1 MLDIKSFPIQKLP
14 ARKKTEQWKKDCVNY
29 IIGAGNVGVYGFNT
43 ERTSEMQTYYDLYNS
58 IYNEKDLKYVTNPF
72 KQKDGFPA
80 TAQDYN
86 IIKPYIDQL
95 LGEETKRPFNFQ
107 VCRTSNE
114 AASEVQEQLKSLL
127 VDYIMA
133 SIMANLNPENQV
145 QYQQQLAS
153 GEVMQPEAIQKYVT
167 KDYKD
172 IAERAAYLSL
182 KYLKKKLNLTHE
194 FYKGWKDALIGGE
207 EEYYIGILNGQPYV
221 ERVNPMFFDYEHS
234 VDLEFIQDASWCCRL
249 MVMNPTEIYDRFYD
263 KLDEKQLNR
272 LLDLI
277 DAKPGVGNYPR
288 MEKSELD
295 YNHVDMR
302 RINMYTND
310 PFDSDQLNVYHTC
323 WKSFKKI
330 GFVTLANF
338 ETGEVEEFQVDESY
352 QVTGEEI
359 DVTWDWIVEVW
370 EGYRAGEGEDALY
383 FGIQPIEYQHISA
396 DNPNSQKLPYTGA
409 VYNNTNSRPKSLV
422 SMMKPLQYM
431 YIVIWYRLELAMAR
445 DKGKVPVID
454 VTQIPKNMGIDINK
468 WMHYLSALGVAFI
481 NPYEDGW
488 DIPGREGGKPASFNQ
503 FQAWDL
509 SMANVIDQ
517 YINLMAKIEDMVARL
532 TGITPQ
538 RQGSVAANELV
549 GNVNQAI
556 TQSYHITEPWFWTH
570 NQVKKQVL
578 TMLLD
583 TARYAWKDN
592 KTVLNYILDDATRA
606 FVTLSDSFFYEDMD
620 IFVDDSTKERN
631 ELEQLRQLMQPAMQ
645 NGASLLDIAEI
656 ITMDNINEIKQR
668 LEEIENKRMQQMQ
681 EQQQAE
687 QEAQRQLV
695 EEQNR
700 VKEEE
705 LMIKEAEM
713 DLEKYK
719 IDTDAQT
726 KITVAQLNAY
736 RGSENMDQNANGI
749 PDPMEIA
756 KQALDERKQAS
767 DEASKQFEFNAKM
780 RESENKKEIENK
792 KIQLEK
798 ERMQHE
804 MELQKQKDKAAM
816 ERERVKARTALKNKT
831 NAEAARNK
839 K

>member
-1 MLDIKSFPIQKLP
+1 MLDVKSFPIQKLP
-14 ARKKTEQWKKDCVNY
+14 ARKKTEQWKRDCVNY

-86 IIKPYIDQL
+86 IIKPYVDQL

-127 VDYIMA
+127 VDYVMA
-133 SIMANLNPENQV
+133 SIMANLSPENQV

-338 ETGEVEEFQVDESY
+338 ETGEAEEFQVDESY

-792 KIQLEK
+792 KIQLER
-798 ERMQHE
+798 ERMKHE
-804 MELQKQKDKAAM
+804 TELQRMSDKAAM
-816 ERERVKARTALKNKT
+816 EREKLKSRTALKNKT
-831 NAEAARNK
+831 NAEAARK

>member
-1 MLDIKSFPIQKLP
+1 MLDVKSFPIQKLP
-14 ARKKTEQWKKDCVNY
+14 ARKKTEQWKRDCVNY

-133 SIMANLNPENQV
+133 SIMANLSPENQV

-234 VDLEFIQDASWCCRL
+234 VDLEFIQDALWCCRL

-726 KITVAQLNAY
+726 KITVAQLNTY

-816 ERERVKARTALKNKT
+816 ERERVKARTALKNKVVG
-831 NAEAARNK
+831 ESK
-839 K
+839 KK

>member
-14 ARKKTEQWKKDCVNY
+14 ARKKTEQWKRDCVNY

-133 SIMANLNPENQV
+133 SIMANLSPENQV

-454 VTQIPKNMGIDINK
+454 VTQIPKNMGIDINR

-606 FVTLSDSFFYEDMD
+606 FITLSDSFFYEDID

-668 LEEIENKRMQQMQ
+668 LEEIEEKRMQQMQ
-681 EQQQAE
+681 QQQQAE

-831 NAEAARNK
+831 NAEAARK

>member
-14 ARKKTEQWKKDCVNY
+14 ARKKTEQWKRDCVNY

-133 SIMANLNPENQV
+133 SIMANLSPENQV

-207 EEYYIGILNGQPYV
+207 EEYYIGILNGQPHV

-816 ERERVKARTALKNKT
+816 ERERVKARTALKNKVVG
-831 NAEAARNK
+831 ESK
-839 K
+839 KK